1 MKKNDD
7 RAFVRCLLLARDF
20 KPRREGP
27 RDDLFAAMPPL
38 KAKKALFASAAG
50 VRENRREQ
58 GQDEV
63 KPMFVDVKK
72 AHLNAECGEE
82 EWVELPDEFK
92 KCRKHAK
99 QKRRFLEL
107 RKTSSGWED
116 DYARW
121 RR

>member
-1 MKKNDD
+1 M
-7 RAFVRCLLLARDF
+7 ARDF

-63 KPMFVDVKK
+63 KTVFIDVNK

-92 KCRKHAK
+92 KCGKYAK
-99 QKRRFLEL
+99 MKRRLFGIE
-107 RKTSSGWED
+107 KDIVWMGG
-116 DYARW
+116 
-121 RR
+121 